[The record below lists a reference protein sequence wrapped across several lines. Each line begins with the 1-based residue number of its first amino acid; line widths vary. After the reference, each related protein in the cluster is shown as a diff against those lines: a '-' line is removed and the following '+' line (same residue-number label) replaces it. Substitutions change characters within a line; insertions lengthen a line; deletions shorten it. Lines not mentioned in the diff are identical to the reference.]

1 MDYSR
6 LTKIAAPAFF
16 LAAAAGLSLLFRS
29 KPSLEPIHSST
40 FHGKRLSLLKG
51 DPSLCTSAALI
62 IPNTPGLTCDTHIA
76 RLVLRAAGS
85 ALDRECHN
93 WVIKFGQLIPGE
105 CATTGPGRLSVQYV
119 IHIVPPSGEDLGM
132 LAGAIHNAL
141 SAAVTGVG
149 AKRVAI
155 TEVGWRRD
163 MRKEEYGRVLVEE
176 CMKVLFESEVEEI
189 LIISRETALLA
200 VLQALIP
207 PSSE

>member
-1 MDYSR
+1 
-6 LTKIAAPAFF
+6 
-16 LAAAAGLSLLFRS
+16 
-29 KPSLEPIHSST
+29 
-40 FHGKRLSLLKG
+40 
-51 DPSLCTSAALI
+51 
-62 IPNTPGLTCDTHIA
+62 
-76 RLVLRAAGS
+76 
-85 ALDRECHN
+85 
-93 WVIKFGQLIPGE
+93 
-105 CATTGPGRLSVQYV
+105 V

-155 TEVGWRRD
+155 TEVGWRRE
-163 MRKEEYGRVLVEE
+163 MRREEYGRVLVEE

-189 LIISRETALLA
+189 LIISRETALLE